1 MKLHLRCA
9 SEHASRVREIE
20 FVRGLHNLRDACRG
34 CVATI
39 GNFDG
44 VHRGHQHM
52 IAAVRAKARELGLP
66 ATVIT
71 FEPTPREYFLGA
83 EAPARLMRLREK
95 LEALAIYGI
104 ERAVVLRFDDRI
116 RNMTASEFE
125 SFLLRDKLGVRHM
138 VVGDDFAYGRN
149 RQGDIASLRAAG
161 ERLGFTVEQVSP
173 FLVDGERVSSS
184 LVRDALGAGDLDR
197 AAALLGRPYRMTGR
211 VRKGARLGRTLG
223 YPTANLALH
232 RRVIPLWGILAV
244 RVSGAGLVDHPGVAS
259 LGTRPTVNGVDPLL
273 EVHVFDFEGDL
284 YGEYLSVDF
293 IRWLR
298 EERKFASLAALVEQ
312 MHRDAGQARAVLN
325 ESSEQSC

>member
-1 MKLHLRCA
+1 MKLRLRFV
-9 SEHASRVREIE
+9 SEHASRSREIE
-20 FVRGLHNLRDACRG
+20 LVRGFHNLRDTHRG

-52 IAAVRAKARELGLP
+52 IAAVCAKARELRVP

-83 EAPARLMRLREK
+83 AAPARLMRLREK
-95 LEALAIYGI
+95 LEALALYGV
-104 ERAVVLRFDDRI
+104 ERVVLLRFDDRI
-116 RNMTASEFE
+116 RDMTAREFE
-125 SFLLRDKLGVRHM
+125 SFLLVDKLGVRHM

-149 RQGDIASLRAAG
+149 RQGDFASLRVAG
-161 ERLGFTVEQVSP
+161 ERHGFTVEQASS
-173 FLVDGERVSSS
+173 FLVGGERVSSS

-197 AAALLGRPYRMTGR
+197 AATLLGRPYRMIGR
-211 VRKGARLGRTLG
+211 VRRGACLGRTLG

-244 RVSGAGLVDHPGVAS
+244 RVSGAGLVDRPAVAS

-273 EVHVFDFEGDL
+273 EVHVFDFDGDL
-284 YGEYLSVDF
+284 YGEYLTIDF
-293 IRWLR
+293 VRWLR
-298 EERKFASLAALVEQ
+298 EERKFESLDALVQQ
-312 MHRDAGQARAVLN
+312 MHRDAQQARALLN
-325 ESSEQSC
+325 ESSAQPC